1 MAVKAALIA
10 CAASVTLARAALC
23 SSYDASSC
31 SSMNDGGCSCYW
43 DSTTCARNESDC
55 SGMGPTSVGDCTLTG
70 GQTVT
75 FGWSG
80 PDTGSNWCNSCSCDS
95 VNLTCT
101 KMGCI
106 GDAPN
111 CTLSD
116 NITVVPHG
124 WAGADLNDC
133 DTCSC
138 IAGLLNCSFDG
149 CIMDDGMWWE
159 DAAEACAST
168 LKLATVGLLISIRA
182 AGFGF

>member
-1 MAVKAALIA
+1 MTGSGIIKYSVQSSCHLSVHVEQAQTSRHTKALFKSMAVKAALIA

-80 PDTGSNWCNSCSCDS
+80 PDTGSN
-95 VNLTCT
+95 
-101 KMGCI
+101 
-106 GDAPN
+106 
-111 CTLSD
+111 
-116 NITVVPHG
+116 
-124 WAGADLNDC
+124 
-133 DTCSC
+133 
-138 IAGLLNCSFDG
+138 
-149 CIMDDGMWWE
+149 
-159 DAAEACAST
+159 
-168 LKLATVGLLISIRA
+168 
-182 AGFGF
+182 